1 MPVYLVRLWKADDK
15 IDVAIAS
22 LIDFLARSEG
32 VRVHGPNGQTSVTHQ
47 HVCQRKAL
55 VLAKR
60 TYGGLLV
67 RSVFKMTGTLVI
79 SVTSWIYSP
88 PTSRSLK

>member
-32 VRVHGPNGQTSVTHQ
+32 VRVH
-47 HVCQRKAL
+47 
-55 VLAKR
+55 
-60 TYGGLLV
+60 
-67 RSVFKMTGTLVI
+67 
-79 SVTSWIYSP
+79 
-88 PTSRSLK
+88 